1 MIPAVHRGMT
11 PFSRSEFTE
20 LADTPGGVVFAVVRS
35 GVAAWGSKFDQVT
48 TWRTI
53 GPPLV
58 RAEINA
64 GLYPLRVTRMLY
76 EQGVLLKDSDFAAK
90 DLDARVAF
98 NGKMTEMDA
107 KAVVSGVA
115 RLDQKEITEWVS
127 LVMPWP
133 KMSSNRRNPGWTRM
147 PTVPDFSSR
156 GSAFGN

>member
-1 MIPAVHRGMT
+1 M
-11 PFSRSEFTE
+11 
-20 LADTPGGVVFAVVRS
+20 FAVVRS

-127 LVMPWP
+127 LRDAVP
-133 KMSSNRRNPGWTRM
+133 KDVLQQAQSWVDPNANSARLLK
-147 PTVPDFSSR
+147 SR
-156 GSAFGN
+156 ERVRQLIRAAGGKL